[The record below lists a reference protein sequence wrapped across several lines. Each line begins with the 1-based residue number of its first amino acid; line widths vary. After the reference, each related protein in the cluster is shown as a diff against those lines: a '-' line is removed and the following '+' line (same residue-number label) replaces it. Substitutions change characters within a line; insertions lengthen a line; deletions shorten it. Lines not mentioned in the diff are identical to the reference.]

1 MLLGG
6 KASTAAKKIQTKEIS
21 RRKYDAWPSEQNYS
35 LKERG
40 KRKFSIDEALIVAKI
55 LGYSVKDL
63 FSADELCDDT
73 ASA

>member
-1 MLLGG
+1 MYSQLR
-6 KASTAAKKIQTKEIS
+6 KIRRQKKISQEEMASMLGLQSKN
-21 RRKYDAWPSEQNYS
+21 AYS